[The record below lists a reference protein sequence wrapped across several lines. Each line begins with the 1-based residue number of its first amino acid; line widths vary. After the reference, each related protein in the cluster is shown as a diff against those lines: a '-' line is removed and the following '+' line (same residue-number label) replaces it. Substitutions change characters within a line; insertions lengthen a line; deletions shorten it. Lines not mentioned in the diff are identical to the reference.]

1 MKTLLNK
8 IIEKLFG
15 KKIPKLKYIE
25 PYIEKD
31 TECDKCEYLDECKKE
46 SIVVEYTRY
55 EDTRSHYIVS
65 LGNCCK
71 KVCWAEIKHA
81 KNLPEKE
88 KSIIEL

>member
-15 KKIPKLKYIE
+15 KKIPKVR
-25 PYIEKD
+25 YIEKRIEID
-31 TECDKCEYLDECKKE
+31 TECDKCEYLDKCKEE
-46 SIVVEYTRY
+46 SIVVECTRY

-71 KVCWAEIKHA
+71 KVGG
-81 KNLPEKE
+81 
-88 KSIIEL
+88 